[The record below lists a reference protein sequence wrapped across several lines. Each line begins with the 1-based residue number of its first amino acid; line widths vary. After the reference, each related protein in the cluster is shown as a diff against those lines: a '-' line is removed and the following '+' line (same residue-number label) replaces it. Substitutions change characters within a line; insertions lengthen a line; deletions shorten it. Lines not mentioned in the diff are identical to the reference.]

1 MGFFTT
7 TYDPTH
13 ISAPVFSASD
23 RWWYFLALSVPF
35 TMVVVAV
42 AFGSAAWSRR
52 QVDQRCRPD
61 RTELEKMLSYEMA
74 THEHKSEEFEAP

>member
-7 TYDPTH
+7 TYDPTNAST
-13 ISAPVFSASD
+13 IVFAVSN

-52 QVDQRCRPD
+52 QVDQRRRSD

-74 THEHKSEEFEAP
+74 THEHKSEEFVAP